1 MRKPLASVVGVGAST
16 VGRHTDEL
24 EHEIMIPVLL
34 DAVADAGIA
43 KSDLESFV
51 LSTPRPYI
59 EQKYFATFLAAY
71 LDLPVEDIL
80 LETHGNGMSGALAF
94 DIAVDRIASGHAKVA
109 VALGVSKETHISTGE
124 HLQWSMRMVG
134 DVDFHTPFGMT
145 SISWYAMNATA
156 YMHKYGVS
164 RRDLAEVAV
173 KNRRHAASNP
183 IAQYRDP
190 ITVDE
195 VLESRPIVRPLHL
208 LDVPPRSDGAA
219 AVIVVAP
226 ELAHRFA
233 GDPVHVLSRGHY
245 HEGIHQI
252 STRPRSLTSFPA
264 AVRAGAK
271 AYEAA
276 GITPADIDVAEVY
289 APCSIVE
296 VILSEALGFFPE
308 GEGVK
313 AALEGR
319 TTNEGDKA
327 MCTSGGCTSRGH
339 PPMATPLYNVVE
351 AVEQLR
357 GGLGARQV
365 PGAEFALTSAELGD
379 YNSTLVHVL
388 GREETLS

>member
-1 MRKPLASVVGVGAST
+1 MSKPLATVVGVGAST
-16 VGRHTDEL
+16 VGQHTEEL

-34 DAVADAGIA
+34 DAAADAGVSKA
-43 KSDLESFV
+43 DLDSFV
-51 LSTPRPYI
+51 LSAPRPYI

-109 VALGVSKETHISTGE
+109 VALGVSKETHISTSE

-164 RRDLAEVAV
+164 RHELAEVAV
-173 KNRRHAASNP
+173 KNRAHAAVNP
-183 IAQYRDP
+183 IAQFREL
-190 ITVDE
+190 ITVDD
-195 VLESRPIVRPLHL
+195 VVESRPIVRPLHL

-226 ELAHRFA
+226 ELAQRFA

-252 STRPRSLTSFPA
+252 STRPRSLTSFPSA
-264 AVRAGAK
+264 ARAAGK
-271 AYEAA
+271 AYETAR
-276 GITPADIDVAEVY
+276 ITPADIDVAEVY

-308 GEGVK
+308 GKGVK
-313 AALEGR
+313 GALEGR
-319 TTNEGDKA
+319 TTSAGDQA

-339 PPMATPLYNVVE
+339 PPMATPLYNAVE
-351 AVEQLR
+351 AVQQLR
-357 GGLGARQV
+357 GNQGARQV
-365 PGAEFALTSAELGD
+365 ENAEFALTSAELGD
-379 YNSTLVHVL
+379 YNSTLIHVL
-388 GREETLS
+388 GREETRS